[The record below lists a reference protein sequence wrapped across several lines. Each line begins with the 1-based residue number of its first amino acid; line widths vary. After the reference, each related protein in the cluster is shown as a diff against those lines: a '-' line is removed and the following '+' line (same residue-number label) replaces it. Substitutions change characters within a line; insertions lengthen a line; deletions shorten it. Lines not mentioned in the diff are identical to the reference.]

1 MKQKS
6 KFLLLYEEVMK
17 SIISVDTFKYEFKK
31 DDNNNLTCTFE
42 TLNKNGNLVT
52 VTVKI
57 LGDGKSEYSI
67 INDNKTNIL
76 TEKQFMLNYYKDY
89 EKFKKALKEFN
100 EESNKKQGE
109 DQVRQ
114 VKSFSVDG
122 KEIPNVILFNEKLNK
137 INNKSEEK
145 SIKAGSDT
153 FTFKFID
160 DKKIKN
166 LIQVDFTLIN
176 NDYDEDNENELPK
189 YNATAIIKLLKENSI
204 IIKVILNDPDNK
216 INSQE
221 LSSTEFQ
228 DKFNDVY
235 DNLISALDSFE
246 KSQD

>member
-122 KEIPNVILFNEKLNK
+122 KEIPNVILFNEKLKLN
-137 INNKSEEK
+137 
-145 SIKAGSDT
+145 IKCSMSKD
-153 FTFKFID
+153 
-160 DKKIKN
+160 
-166 LIQVDFTLIN
+166 
-176 NDYDEDNENELPK
+176 
-189 YNATAIIKLLKENSI
+189 
-204 IIKVILNDPDNK
+204 
-216 INSQE
+216 
-221 LSSTEFQ
+221 
-228 DKFNDVY
+228 
-235 DNLISALDSFE
+235 
-246 KSQD
+246 